1 MTKLIKTKY
10 HKSKVN
16 NSNIVKL
23 FLLTFLLFL
32 LPQCAKKEIKTE
44 NLAFNELKKEIL
56 SALKENQHKN
66 AIKPLETMVA
76 QHSEKQD
83 IGKYKLLLADSYFN
97 TGDLPSAYQMYD
109 HFTDFYPSDKHAEYA
124 TYQALRTK
132 FYQTL
137 RVDCDQTETEHTI
150 NLCKNYL
157 KNSEYNKYQKDV
169 EDIKYTCERKLIDKE
184 VYVYNFYLR
193 KKKFKSARNRLAYL
207 KDNFLEKDAKLNPRI
222 LFLEAKLAQKEKD
235 SPTLTDKIEKLMNN
249 YPESHFTRMAQRL
262 TTKNRFVF

>member
-1 MTKLIKTKY
+1 MKFK
-10 HKSKVN
+10 
-16 NSNIVKL
+16 NSNSRILNSRTVS
-23 FLLTFLLFL
+23 LLSLTLLLLL
-32 LPQCAKKEIKTE
+32 LPQCAKEEVKTE
-44 NLAFNELKKEIL
+44 NLTFNELKKETL
-56 SALKENQHKN
+56 SALKESQHKN
-66 AIKPLETMVA
+66 AIKPLEAMVA
-76 QHSEKQD
+76 QHSEKQE

-137 RVDCDQTETEHTI
+137 RVDCDQTETEYAI
-150 NLCKNYL
+150 NLCKRYL
-157 KNSEYNKYQKDV
+157 KNGEYNKYQKDV
-169 EDIKYTCERKLIDKE
+169 EDIQYTCERKLIDKE

-207 KDNFLEKDAKLNPRI
+207 KDNFLEKDANLNPRI

-235 SPTLTDKIEKLMNN
+235 SPTLTDKIEKLMDD